1 MAKIEFLPSQVT
13 RPSRKRHSRSGCHRL
28 YNQRVGAGSKP
39 YSVFTK
45 YRVLRTP
52 YSLGVNPEVVHYQ
65 ALPLG
70 RLQRIEGLLIAPY
83 SIVFREEPYLIAPTR
98 QESRDFRG
106 NMPTEL
112 YVLLHQLRSTHIH
125 DYHSVEPAYYY
136 GVHPTQCPEEG
147 IVGSIPILSLY
158 GTMTFYDLN
167 VPYTSSDANVVHT
180 LHFLAELGYTT
191 VALSQSLSTKF
202 PPNQTPPVMPTN
214 IPKSMTLLTRLN
226 LTVSEPSQN
235 PRLTTLAQSY
245 SLLAIRPTNE
255 KSLMQACNNLDC
267 DIISLDLAVRL
278 PFHFKFKTLSSAVAR
293 GVRFEICYS
302 PGLTGSGPE
311 ARRNLISNAISL
323 VRATRGRGIILSSE
337 AKQALGV
344 RAPFDVI
351 NLACLWGMTR
361 EKCERCVVR

>member
-1 MAKIEFLPSQVT
+1 
-13 RPSRKRHSRSGCHRL
+13 
-28 YNQRVGAGSKP
+28 
-39 YSVFTK
+39 
-45 YRVLRTP
+45 
-52 YSLGVNPEVVHYQ
+52 
-65 ALPLG
+65 
-70 RLQRIEGLLIAPY
+70 
-83 SIVFREEPYLIAPTR
+83 
-98 QESRDFRG
+98 
-106 NMPTEL
+106 MPTEL

-323 VRATRGRGIILSSE
+323 VRATRGPGHHPFKRSKASIGCKSAIRCDKFGMPLGNDAGNAKDALCDEARKVVALARMKRSSWRGTVDVVIGGNKLSPSGETALQAKRGTPAGTPQSGNGVKRKASE
-337 AKQALGV
+337 DGIMATSEPRVSKRELKRMSKKV
-344 RAPFDVI
+344 RLENCD
-351 NLACLWGMTR
+351 NDKLASPSIAQP
-361 EKCERCVVR
+361 